1 MQQHEIRVDCKLC
14 RINPCPFD
22 MRMITSTRLIDV
34 DDVVV
39 DGCKS
44 SCAGKAAHG
53 DKDQKADPVKDNLTT
68 GRTKTAAV
76 GFDEGNT

>member
-1 MQQHEIRVDCKLC
+1 
-14 RINPCPFD
+14 
-22 MRMITSTRLIDV
+22 LIDV